1 VANKESIT
9 QRVLDQLGP
18 AADLDLET
26 ALQRWWVNL
35 RATGGLRLT
44 DLGREVF
51 SSIAGY
57 ESFEFET
64 SADILTGRN
73 LVALDRKMS
82 EPYHL
87 QKNRKTAVL
96 TMFGSREAMMAS
108 LYGDIQRFIDNL
120 ET

>member
-1 VANKESIT
+1 MANKALIT
-9 QRVLDQLGP
+9 QEVLNQLKP
-18 AADLDLET
+18 TADLDHGI
-26 ALQRWWVNL
+26 AMQRWWVNL
-35 RATGGLRLT
+35 RETGGLRLT

-51 SSIAGY
+51 SSVVGY

-64 SADILTGRN
+64 SAEILTGRN
-73 LVALDRKMS
+73 LVSLDRKMS
-82 EPYHL
+82 APYHL

-108 LYGDIQRFIDNL
+108 LYGDIQKFIDNL